1 LPIQPSTRL
10 VCWRRVQSPAP
21 DLADL
26 KGEKPDWKQR
36 KKGATDLLAAFLVV
50 LQVTTLSPPAR
61 KVKRGGSRFGS
72 PL

>member
-26 KGEKPDWKQR
+26 KGEKPD
-36 KKGATDLLAAFLVV
+36 
-50 LQVTTLSPPAR
+50 
-61 KVKRGGSRFGS
+61 
-72 PL
+72 